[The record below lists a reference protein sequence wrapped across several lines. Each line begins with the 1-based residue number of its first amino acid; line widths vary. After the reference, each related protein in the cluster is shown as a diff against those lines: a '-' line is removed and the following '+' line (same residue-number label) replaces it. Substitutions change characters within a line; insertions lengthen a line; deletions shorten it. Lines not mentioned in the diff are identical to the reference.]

1 MKAMSPSSKINFKE
15 WETEQL
21 KDLEF
26 VAEFNEPEPG
36 YQVARSCIRRRLTQA
51 RLAKMVGA
59 RDATIA

>member
-1 MKAMSPSSKINFKE
+1 MSPLSKINFKE

-36 YQVARSCIRRRLTQA
+36 YQITRSCIWCGLTQA
-51 RLAKMVGA
+51 HLVKWLALVRRL
-59 RDATIA
+59 

>member
-1 MKAMSPSSKINFKE
+1 MSPLSKINFKE

-36 YQVARSCIRRRLTQA
+36 Y
-51 RLAKMVGA
+51 
-59 RDATIA
+59 